1 MILHLQEAFAFDIH
15 VRRDVDEKIPGE
27 GFKLI
32 TTDIREGIVYEAN
45 GVRVTAFLVDHAPIT
60 PAFGYRVDYRGHSVV
75 MSGDTRPSEN
85 LIKFSHGV
93 DVLIHEVGR
102 WKGDP
107 ALTGPPNELAQG
119 SRVSRGQILNV
130 ANHHTDGAEAG
141 RIFER
146 VKPKLAMFSH
156 YTVDPAATLLLV
168 RQTYAG
174 LVEFGEDLMTIDIG
188 DVVNVRRV
196 SQVR

>member
-1 MILHLQEAFAFDIH
+1 
-15 VRRDVDEKIPGE
+15 
-27 GFKLI
+27 
-32 TTDIREGIVYEAN
+32 
-45 GVRVTAFLVDHAPIT
+45 
-60 PAFGYRVDYRGHSVV
+60 
-75 MSGDTRPSEN
+75 
-85 LIKFSHGV
+85 
-93 DVLIHEVGR
+93 
-102 WKGDP
+102 
-107 ALTGPPNELAQG
+107 LAQG

-196 SQVR
+196 SRSDNPLKR